1 MLNVGIIGLG
11 QMGSMHLTNCLHMDN
26 IKVVGVAD
34 PSERALKR
42 SASLGCDKVYA
53 DYKQLFDNSR
63 NLDAVIISV
72 PNYLH
77 LEVIKSALEN
87 GLNVLTEKPLAINVQ
102 QCENIVKCVKSS
114 GRKLMIGHNL
124 RFVDAIEKIKAS
136 FEKGYIGSLETATI
150 EEIVN
155 GPFSHPR
162 NPAPVAGWWLNPEK
176 SGGGALID
184 IGYHMIDLFRFF
196 TGEDSKVVFSN
207 LRYKYNL
214 PVEEGAIVVLS
225 TTESSIKGIINVG
238 WYQRSVF
245 PKYNFRVILHGNSGY
260 LSTEDLFPRNIYL
273 HAFKEGS
280 KNILRRITGQK
291 LRPLSYTYYY
301 EAYYKELKTFF
312 DCLENDVEPPV
323 SAVDGLKTMQ
333 IIEESYKLFNDRNRS
348 D

>member
-1 MLNVGIIGLG
+1 MVNVGIVGLG

-26 IKVVGVAD
+26 VKVVGVAD
-34 PSERALKR
+34 PSERSLKR
-42 SASLGCDKVYA
+42 SAVLGCDGVYT
-53 DYKQLFDNSR
+53 DYKQLFNNSR
-63 NLDAVIISV
+63 NLDAVVISV

-77 LEVIKSALEN
+77 FEVIKSALEN

-102 QCENIVKCVKSS
+102 QCENIVKYVKAS
-114 GRKLMIGHNL
+114 GKKLMIGHNL
-124 RFVDAIEKIKAS
+124 RFVDAIERIKTS
-136 FEKGYIGSLETATI
+136 LEKGHIGRLETATI

-155 GPFSHPR
+155 GPFSHPI
-162 NPAPVAGWWLNPEK
+162 NPVPVAEWWLNPQK

-196 TGEDSKVVFSN
+196 TGEDAKVLFSS

-214 PVEEGAIVVLS
+214 PVEEGAVVVLS
-225 TTESSIKGIINVG
+225 TRESSVKGIINVG

-245 PKYNFRVILHGNSGY
+245 PKYNFRAILHGNSGY
-260 LSTEDLFPRNIYL
+260 LSTEDFFPRNIYL

-280 KNILRRITGQK
+280 KNILRRITGQN

-312 DCLENDVEPPV
+312 DCLENDAEPPV
-323 SAVDGLKTMQ
+323 SAIDGLKTMQ
-333 IIEESYKLFNDRNRS
+333 IIAEAYELFNNRKS